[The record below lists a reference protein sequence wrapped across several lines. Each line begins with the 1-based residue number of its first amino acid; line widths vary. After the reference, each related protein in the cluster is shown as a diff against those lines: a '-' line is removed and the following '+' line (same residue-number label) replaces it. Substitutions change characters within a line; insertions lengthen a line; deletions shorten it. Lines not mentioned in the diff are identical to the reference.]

1 YEGHHGENPR
11 LKITHVP
18 LMKEH
23 RWPFHQWSPLR
34 FQSRCQFPE
43 PRAKTFFCQSGR
55 RWFFPLRGLFA
66 FRRLFPF
73 RRLFVF
79 RRLFRLRNWVPVFC
93 WFHTRATAG
102 FLRLA
107 NGATRS
113 RCCRGSRVGCKPLAR
128 GIVATVYGPER
139 VNEPRLE

>member
-1 YEGHHGENPR
+1 
-11 LKITHVP
+11 
-18 LMKEH
+18 MKEH

-73 RRLFVF
+73 RKLFVV
-79 RRLFRLRNWVPVFC
+79 RRLFALRRLFPFWNCVPVFR

-107 NGATRS
+107 NGAS
-113 RCCRGSRVGCKPLAR
+113 RLPC